1 MSAEK
6 LLIGIDGGGSKTL
19 ALLANADGR
28 ILGRATAGSSN
39 YHTVGKEQA
48 FAALESAIAGSFA
61 DAGIN
66 VQPLDA
72 LCMGLA
78 GVQPLAALCMGLA
91 GVARPEDRALLLAWA
106 EERFPGVP
114 IALNND
120 SELVLAAGTP
130 AGWGIALIC
139 GTGSIVL
146 GRSRDGK
153 STRSDGWGFLL
164 GDLGSGFAI
173 GKAALQAVLAAHDG
187 RAPATALSERILREC
202 SLAAPPDLVRWV
214 YRERIPTA
222 EIAALAPLVE
232 QAAETGDGIAQA
244 ILQQAGNQLADS
256 VQAVATR
263 LSFSGAIP
271 LAMAGGVILRSRQI
285 ADCFRHAA
293 AEKGLLLEPI
303 TPVLEPAI
311 GAIRIAQRL
320 L

>member
-48 FAALESAIAGSFA
+48 FAALEGAIAGSFA

-66 VQPLDA
+66 
-72 LCMGLA
+72 
-78 GVQPLAALCMGLA
+78 VQPLAALCMGLA
-91 GVARPEDRALLLAWA
+91 GVARPEDRELLLAWA
-106 EERFPGVP
+106 GERFPGVP

-146 GRSRDGK
+146 GRSQDGK

-187 RAPATALSERILREC
+187 RAPATALSELILREC

-232 QAAETGDGIAQA
+232 QAAEAGDGIAQA
-244 ILQQAGNQLADS
+244 ILQQAGNHLADS

-293 AEKGLLLEPI
+293 VEKGLLLEPI

-320 L
+320 LI

>member
-78 GVQPLAALCMGLA
+78 GV
-91 GVARPEDRALLLAWA
+91 ARPEDRALLLAWA
-106 EERFPGVP
+106 EQRFPGVP
-114 IALNND
+114 I
-120 SELVLAAGTP
+120 AAGTP

-146 GRSRDGK
+146 GRSQDGK

-173 GKAALQAVLAAHDG
+173 GKAALHAVLAAHDG
-187 RAPATALSERILREC
+187 RAPATALSELILREC

-232 QAAETGDGIAQA
+232 QAAEAGDGIAQA
-244 ILQQAGNQLADS
+244 ILQQAGNHLADS

-320 L
+320 T